1 MTSLFDD
8 LRHALRSLRR
18 QPGFFITAVLTMTL
32 GIGAVTAIFSVYDA
46 VLLKPLPFQDAE
58 HIVRIKREMGSSV
71 QGTTSVP
78 VFDEWRD
85 RTKDAF
91 AAVGAYVPETMNLAG
106 NGNGDAQRLSIYKVT
121 PGFWDVFSQPLSLG
135 RSWSEDEENHNVQVV
150 VLSDRLWR
158 SRFAAKVDVIGR
170 DIRLN
175 DETVR
180 VVGVAEPSFAFPDDV
195 QAWVPT
201 FTPGNAQS
209 RRTMNFLRVL
219 GRLKP
224 GVSETQAVASLQ
236 SVIDWQ
242 VQTFPVD
249 ESAMKAS
256 ILSLQEQIGA
266 PVNKALAM
274 LLSASALVLLIACA
288 NLAGLLLARSQS
300 REQELSLRSALGA
313 RRGRLMRHVLAES
326 LIIAV
331 VGAAAGLLVA
341 KPAIAALIALA
352 PDLLPAYNLPSI
364 NLRVVAATSLIAF
377 STVLMF
383 ALIPAWRAA
392 AVDPVRALQGA
403 SRSQTGSVKQMRARS
418 LLVSIEI
425 ALAMTLLAG
434 AGLLIGSLQKLGAVD
449 SGVKTGNVL
458 TAQFSISTL
467 TLQPG
472 DDLMQWAGNATQALT
487 PRLDAIER
495 RLGELPG
502 IESVAMSFG
511 LPASGNADW
520 SSSFQVVGEPKSKS
534 GVQLRF
540 VSKDYFQTYGIAVA
554 AGRPFN
560 ALDGTRALLPT
571 ELIVNQAFADRYLA
585 GTDPLSREII
595 TFGDDPI
602 RIIGVVA
609 NVRQAG
615 LDHAI
620 NPELYL
626 PVSKAIKGDMSIG
639 LKVRGDP
646 LAYTEAVRKA
656 MREVAPD
663 APVYEV
669 RSMDSVIGSTLGL
682 RRFNMTLMTVFAGVA
697 MLLAAIGLYGVI
709 AFSVG
714 LRRREIGLR
723 QALGANRMAIHRL
736 MFGLALRMIVPGIAI
751 GVLGALALGRLIS
764 SQLYGISAGNP
775 LLLVVVVAVLASI
788 ALAACAIPTLRAARI
803 PPMEALRDE

>member
-1 MTSLFDD
+1 MTTLFDD
-8 LRHALRSLRR
+8 LRHALRSLRT
-18 QPGFFITAVLTMTL
+18 QPGFFLTAVLTMTL

-71 QGTTSVP
+71 QGTASVP

-91 AAVGAYVPETMNLAG
+91 SAIGAYVPETMNLAG

-121 PGFWDVFSQPLSLG
+121 PGFWDVFSQPLALG

-158 SRFAAKVDVIGR
+158 SRFAAKADVIGR

-502 IESVAMSFG
+502 VESVAMSFG